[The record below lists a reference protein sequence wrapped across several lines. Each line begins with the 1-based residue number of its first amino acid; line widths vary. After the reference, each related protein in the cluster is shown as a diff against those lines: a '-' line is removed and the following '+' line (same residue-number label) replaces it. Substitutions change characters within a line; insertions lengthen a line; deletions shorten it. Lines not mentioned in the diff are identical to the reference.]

1 MLQAVLSASRLS
13 SSRKRCKRLGKC
25 IIGMFFSLVSAL
37 EAEEQMFQELVEQL
51 RTVQEAKSQQESIFQ
66 EERLSMQ
73 AEIQK
78 SKADLKNAE
87 VAASSERERADRLER
102 ELHQARS
109 QMESDSTARKIV
121 EERNADLS
129 KDLENQGKELAR
141 ALADATE
148 LASTAE
154 VLKQELIRAKAEA
167 EEVKIL
173 EKRDEEKV
181 QALCDIQT
189 KNLRELEEA
198 RARGENLE
206 AQIQA
211 ARAESEEVHKALRE
225 ARLDKDRLLKAQASE
240 HDRIIRDHLAE
251 ADGDRAVLERQFHEL
266 KALHELTERQ
276 VKDLKADI
284 EIANSDAVGL
294 REELQRVEHELR
306 DARHIEQ
313 LLREDLRIGQLSQTT
328 YEQRLEESERLVAQI
343 LNVAIQFRDAH
354 TKALR
359 AAQVMVVHPGS
370 SKSHT
375 HANQQGTNGSPPRAD
390 SPVALFASLR
400 YSTLV
405 TEALHGA
412 LDELPSIDP
421 SDPAAALEALR
432 SFDHDHFLEA
442 IGKAG
447 STIRKWQKQCR
458 DYREKAKGKISFRN
472 FTKGDL
478 ALFLPTRNSVSKPW
492 AAFNGKS
499 RILSHPFFRD
509 KLMSE
514 VSLSASHYLVSFPHY
529 FLQVTGHLAEQL
541 KTREWIVARITSI
554 TERIVNHQVRHLII
568 SGNLGSPSRFTTG
581 PFD

>member
-1 MLQAVLSASRLS
+1 
-13 SSRKRCKRLGKC
+13 
-25 IIGMFFSLVSAL
+25 
-37 EAEEQMFQELVEQL
+37 MFQELVEQL

-66 EERLSMQ
+66 AERLSMQ
-73 AEIQK
+73 TEIQRLK
-78 SKADLKNAE
+78 TDLKNAE
-87 VAASSERERADRLER
+87 ISASSERERVDHLER
-102 ELHQARS
+102 ELHQNLS

-121 EERNADLS
+121 EERNADLA
-129 KDLENQGKELAR
+129 KDLESQGQELAR
-141 ALADATE
+141 ALADATK

-173 EKRDEEKV
+173 EKRDDEKV
-181 QALCDIQT
+181 QALCDIEA
-189 KNLRELEEA
+189 KHLKELEEA

-211 ARAESEEVHKALRE
+211 ARAESEEVHRALRDV
-225 ARLDKDRLLKAQASE
+225 RLEKDRLLKVQASE

-266 KALHELTERQ
+266 KALHEFTERQ
-276 VKDLKADI
+276 VKDLKADS
-284 EIANSDAVGL
+284 EIVNSDAVGL

-313 LLREDLRIGQLSQTT
+313 LLREDLRTGQLSQTT
-328 YEQRLEESERLVAQI
+328 CEQRLEESERLIAQI
-343 LNVAIQFRDAH
+343 LNVAMQFRDTH

-359 AAQVMVVHPGS
+359 AAQVMIVHPGS

-375 HANQQGTNGSPPRAD
+375 HANQQGANSSPPRAD

-400 YSTLV
+400 HSTLV

-421 SDPAAALEALR
+421 SDPTAALEVLR
-432 SFDHDHFLEA
+432 TSDHDQFLEA

-472 FTKGDL
+472 FAKGDL

-499 RILSHPFFRD
+499 CVCLFRFHNE
-509 KLMSE
+509 LISE
-514 VSLSASHYLVSFPHY
+514 VSPLPTHCLVSFPHY

-554 TERIVNHQVRHLII
+554 AERLVNYQVRHLMHR
-568 SGNLGSPSRFTTG
+568 GNLGSPSCFTTG
-581 PFD
+581 SFD

>member
-1 MLQAVLSASRLS
+1 
-13 SSRKRCKRLGKC
+13 
-25 IIGMFFSLVSAL
+25 
-37 EAEEQMFQELVEQL
+37 MFQELVEQL

-66 EERLSMQ
+66 AERLSMQ
-73 AEIQK
+73 AEIQRLK
-78 SKADLKNAE
+78 TDLKNAE
-87 VAASSERERADRLER
+87 TSASSDRERVDLLER
-102 ELHQARS
+102 ELYQARS
-109 QMESDSTARKIV
+109 QMESESAARKIV
-121 EERNADLS
+121 EERNADLAN
-129 KDLENQGKELAR
+129 DLESQGQELAR
-141 ALADATE
+141 ALADATK

-181 QALCDIQT
+181 QALCDIES
-189 KNLRELEEA
+189 KHLKELEEA

-225 ARLDKDRLLKAQASE
+225 VRLDKDRLLKVQASE

-266 KALHELTERQ
+266 KALHEFTERQ
-276 VKDLKADI
+276 VKDLKADS
-284 EIANSDAVGL
+284 EIVNSDAVGL

-313 LLREDLRIGQLSQTT
+313 LLREDLRTGQLSQTT
-328 YEQRLEESERLVAQI
+328 YEQRLEESERLIAQI
-343 LNVAIQFRDAH
+343 LNVAIQFRDTH

-375 HANQQGTNGSPPRAD
+375 HANQQGANGSSPPRAD
-390 SPVALFASLR
+390 SPVALFASMR
-400 YSTLV
+400 HSTLV

-421 SDPAAALEALR
+421 SDPAAALEVLR
-432 SFDHDHFLEA
+432 TFDHDHFLEA

-472 FTKGDL
+472 FAKGDL

-499 RILSHPFFRD
+499 CVCLFRFST
-509 KLMSE
+509 MS
-514 VSLSASHYLVSFPHY
+514 
-529 FLQVTGHLAEQL
+529 
-541 KTREWIVARITSI
+541 
-554 TERIVNHQVRHLII
+554 
-568 SGNLGSPSRFTTG
+568 
-581 PFD
+581 